1 MHPKKI
7 PATFWSPPVELSRKE
22 AFICSRLKRT
32 GKLFVFLRKQRHLL
46 FDEAFQQ
53 ELAAMYADYPRGTA
67 PLPPAMLAMVTLLQ
81 AYEQKSDAAA
91 VEEAVFDARWQMVLN
106 CVGTEEPPFSQGV
119 LVDFR
124 QRLIAHNLD
133 KRLLDRTVELAR
145 ESGQFGA
152 KQLRV
157 ALDSAPLWGAGKV
170 EDTFN
175 LIGHALEVVVACAAE
190 ALGVKPDAVRRRA
203 KLSLVGASSLKAALD
218 IDWDDPVAQSEALQR
233 LLEEVRLLRAWV
245 ENSLGDAAG
254 RPPVKEA
261 LDLLARVLEQDLEP
275 DPGGGGRMRI
285 KRGVA
290 PDRRISVTDAD
301 MRHGRKSKSR
311 VINGYKR
318 HVVRTVDAPF
328 ILAATVRPA
337 NEPEQDAA
345 DIIRPE
351 VEEHGSVVEFHIDRG
366 YLGSRWTAELDSARV
381 AVIAKPWAARNGDR
395 FPKTKFEI
403 DLAAGQVLCPAGKTA
418 SIIGSHAHFARQC
431 DGCPLREQCTRAAPS
446 RGRSIA
452 IHPQEALL
460 QRLRIDKQSAAGR
473 ARLRKRTAVEH
484 ALAHVVRRQGR
495 RARYRGMRKNTF
507 DLRRSAAIENLHALD
522 RLTA

>member
-1 MHPKKI
+1 MHSEKA
-7 PATFWSPPVELSRKE
+7 PAIFWSAPVELTRKE
-22 AFICSRLKRT
+22 ELICKRLKRT
-32 GKLFVFLRKQRHLL
+32 GKLFVFLRKQRHRL

-53 ELAAMYADYPRGTA
+53 ELAAMYADHPRGTP

-81 AYEQKSDAAA
+81 AYERKSDAAA
-91 VEEAVFDARWQMVLN
+91 VEEAVFDARWQMVLD
-106 CVGTEEPPFSQGV
+106 CVGTEEPAFSQGV

-124 QRLIAHNLD
+124 HRLIAHNLD

-175 LIGHALEVVVACAAE
+175 LIGHALEVVVDCAA
-190 ALGVKPDAVRRRA
+190 AVLGIKPDAVRRRA
-203 KLSLVGASSLKAALD
+203 KLTLVGASSLKAALD

-233 LLEEVRLLRAWV
+233 LLEEVRLLRSWV
-245 ENSLGDAAG
+245 EKSLGEAAG
-254 RPPVKEA
+254 QPPLKAA
-261 LDLLARVLEQDLEP
+261 LELLERVLEQDLEP

-285 KRGVA
+285 RRGVA
-290 PDRRISVTDAD
+290 PNRRISVTDPD

-337 NEPEQDAA
+337 NEPEQEAA

-351 VEEHGSVVEFHIDRG
+351 VEEHGDVVEFHIDRG
-366 YLGSRWTAELDSARV
+366 YLGSRWAAELDSARV
-381 AVIAKPWAARNGDR
+381 EVIAKPWPGKNGDR
-395 FPKTKFEI
+395 FPKVKFRI
-403 DLAAGQVLCPAGKTA
+403 DLAARQVSCPAGKTVP
-418 SIIGSHAHFARQC
+418 IIGAHANFGANC
-431 DGCPLREQCTRAAPS
+431 DGCPLREQCTRAAPG
-446 RGRSIA
+446 RGRNIA
-452 IHPQEALL
+452 IHPQEPML
-460 QRLRIDKQSAAGR
+460 QRLLKEKQTAAGR

-495 RARYRGMRKNTF
+495 HARYRGTRKNTF